1 MATVDDWRALVEKE
15 LAGVSFD
22 KALVH
27 RDENGIAL
35 QPLYTELTGDPG
47 SPGAAPFVRGAKATA
62 IPFGVCMKV
71 DNASTRRPDALAE
84 DLDGGADALWIDRED
99 DAAFHAASE
108 RGSMLV
114 VDVGSR
120 AHLDLLSKASGTRA
134 LWLGVDPIDGVYRGR
149 LDPGEVPARLKRLSE
164 VAGAESVRGLRISAL
179 TTHAAG
185 ADAVTELALMLS
197 TAVAYLRALVDAG
210 RPVKEAVRSLWVQ
223 VAIGR
228 DTFGEL
234 CKLRAL
240 RLTMH
245 KVFVLAGAPHV
256 PLDAIHAVCSSR
268 TQATRDPWVN
278 MLRVTT
284 EVFAAVLGGAQLVSP
299 RPFDEALGVPSALAR
314 RVARNTALVLREE
327 SHLGRVIDAAGGAY
341 YIEART
347 DALARAA
354 WDRFQ
359 QIENGGGIVE
369 LLSDNMRGIR
379 AFVEPAWAKRA
390 DDLSKRK
397 AAVLGVSEFANLTEQ
412 LPTLAPTPPGLE
424 ILYPPL
430 AIHREA
436 EGWEA
441 LRAKAEASKPQ
452 VTIVTLG
459 PASEHRARV
468 GFVQNLFAAIGVT
481 PKELAAPGTRS
492 GTTQPPPIAG
502 MAVGSTAALPV
513 GALSAAAGSTLA
525 DRLASAGDN
534 ATMRADVAVLC
545 GSDERYATDAANVA
559 KQLKAAGAKKVV
571 IAGRPGDLEAALRE
585 AGVDAFVFMGADVL
599 ATLDDLV
606 GGAA

>member
-1 MATVDDWRALVEKE
+1 MATVEEWRALVEKE
-15 LAGVSFD
+15 LGGVSFE

-47 SPGAAPFVRGAKATA
+47 SPGAAPFVRGAKAA
-62 IPFGVCMKV
+62 AVPFGVCMKV
-71 DNASTRRPDALAE
+71 DGAATRRPEALAE

-108 RGSMLV
+108 HGSMLV

-120 AHLDLLSKASGTRA
+120 AHLDLLAKASGTRA

-149 LDPGEVPARLKRLSE
+149 LDPAEVPARLLRLSE
-164 VAGAESVRGLRISAL
+164 VAGAESVRGLRISSL

-197 TAVAYLRALVDAG
+197 TAVAYLRALFDAG
-210 RPVKEAVRSLWVQ
+210 RPIKEAVRSLWVQ
-223 VAIGR
+223 VPIGR

-245 KVFVLAGAPHV
+245 KVFVAAGAPHV

-268 TQATRDPWVN
+268 TQAARDPWVN

-299 RPFDEALGVPSALAR
+299 RPFDDALGVPSALSR

-327 SHLGRVIDAAGGAY
+327 SHLGRVIDAAGGSY

-359 QIENGGGIVE
+359 QIENDGGIVE
-369 LLSDNMRGIR
+369 LLKNNMRGIR
-379 AFVEPAWAKRA
+379 GLVEPAWAKRA
-390 DDLSKRK
+390 DAISKRK
-397 AAVLGVSEFANLTEQ
+397 DAVLGVSEFANLGEKV
-412 LPTLAPTPPGLE
+412 PELAPTPPGLE

-430 AIHREA
+430 AVHREA

-441 LRAKAEASKPQ
+441 LRTKAEATKPAI
-452 VTIVTLG
+452 VLVTLG
-459 PASEHRARV
+459 PPAEHRARL
-468 GFVQNLFAAIGVT
+468 GFAQNLFAAAGIT
-481 PKELAAPGTRS
+481 PREIAAPHTRS

-513 GALSAAAGSTLA
+513 GALAAAAGNTLA
-525 DRLASAGDN
+525 DRLASAGEN
-534 ATMRADVAVLC
+534 AMMRADVAVIC
-545 GSDERYATDAANVA
+545 GSDERYATDAAAVA
-559 KQLKAAGAKKVV
+559 KQLKSVGAKRVAL
-571 IAGRPGDLEAALRE
+571 AGRPGDLEAALRE
-585 AGVDAFVFMGADVL
+585 AGIDAFLFLGADAL
-599 ATLDDLV
+599 ATLTDLL
-606 GGAA
+606 GGAS